1 MATPYWP
8 QVSGDHLIWFDG
20 SLCLISPPSLQFSR
34 VVPSAKLA
42 SLLIRLSALW
52 RRRRRYHLPKIARDR
67 RQRTRTAPVQGSPSP
82 SCRELIDQAISA
94 GPLRTDFRC
103 ATNGGRPRSGNRW
116 KRKRARIGNGGKKKT
131 EVGVIGLQLGDRV
144 EWEDDRVNWEDH
156 PPRAFHRHKF
166 FRLYGRCAQTPL
178 YT

>member
-1 MATPYWP
+1 MCGDTLLATGQWRSPY
-8 QVSGDHLIWFDG
+8 LIRRVL
-20 SLCLISPPSLQFSR
+20 LCNFSPFPSILSCRPICQTRLSF
-34 VVPSAKLA
+34 
-42 SLLIRLSALW
+42 RLSALW